1 MSSSFGYYPP
11 QLSDQNFTRTKTIS
25 VTSGKG
31 GVGKTTL
38 LVNLSKALANRGK
51 KVLIL
56 DGDFG
61 MANIDIMFGNYSKSS
76 LYDVID
82 GKKQL
87 TDIIAPVSKN
97 IDLIP
102 GGSGVYEA
110 QNLTSAQRYIILN
123 EVSELEKRYDYFILD
138 TAPGISDNVLYLNSS
153 VEEIMLVLTPDPASL
168 ADAYALIKVLNTRCK
183 VKEINIVCN
192 MVKSEIQAL
201 NLYNKLSEIS
211 DQFLNIRLH
220 YKGFVPEDLN
230 LRQSTQNRR
239 LVLDQFPR
247 SVSSQEIDKMAEK
260 LIGYPKEEVACGGLQ
275 FFWTHL
281 FSVAS

>member
-1 MSSSFGYYPP
+1 MSSSFGYFPP
-11 QLSDQNFTRTKTIS
+11 QVSNNGFTRTKTIS

-31 GVGKTTL
+31 GVGKTTF
-38 LVNLSKALANRGK
+38 LVNLSKALANLGK

-61 MANIDIMFGNYSKSS
+61 MANVDIMFGNYSKSS
-76 LYDVID
+76 LYDVVE
-82 GKKQL
+82 GKKSL
-87 TDIIAPVSKN
+87 VEVISNVSKN

-110 QNLTSAQRYIILN
+110 QNLTSAQRYILLN
-123 EVSELEKRYDYFILD
+123 EVSELEKKYDYFILD

-153 VEEIMLVLTPDPASL
+153 VEEIMLILTPDPSSM

-183 VKEINIVCN
+183 TKEINIICN
-192 MVKSEIQAL
+192 MVKSEMQAV
-201 NLYNKLSEIS
+201 NLYNKLTDIA

-220 YKGFVPEDLN
+220 YKGFISEDLN
-230 LRQSTQNRR
+230 LRHCTQNRR
-239 LVLDQFPR
+239 LVLDQFPK
-247 SVSSQEIDKMAEK
+247 SSSSQSISKIAEK
-260 LIGYPKEEVACGGLQ
+260 LVGYPKEEVPCGGLQ
-275 FFWTHL
+275 FFWSHL

>member
-11 QLSDQNFTRTKTIS
+11 QLSKDRLRTKTIS

-31 GVGKTTL
+31 GVGKTTFL
-38 LVNLSKALANRGK
+38 INLSKALSNRGK

-61 MANIDIMFGNYSKSS
+61 MANVDIMFGNYSKSS
-76 LYDVID
+76 LYDVIE
-82 GKKQL
+82 GKKTISEVIVQ
-87 TDIIAPVSKN
+87 VSDS

-110 QNLTSAQRYIILN
+110 QNLTAAQRYVILN
-123 EVSELEKRYDYFILD
+123 EVSELEKKYDYFILD

-153 VEEIMLVLTPDPASL
+153 VEDIMLLLTPDPSSM
-168 ADAYALIKVLNTRCK
+168 ADAYALIKVLNTKCK

-192 MVKSEIQAL
+192 MVKSEMQAM
-201 NLYNKLSEIS
+201 NLFTKLSEIT
-211 DQFLNIRLH
+211 DQFLNIRVH
-220 YKGFVPEDLN
+220 YSGFIPEDLN
-230 LRQSTQNRR
+230 LRQCTQNRR
-239 LVLDQFPR
+239 LVLDQYPK
-247 SVSSQEIDKMAEK
+247 SQSSICIDKMAEK
-260 LIGYPKEEVACGGLQ
+260 LIGYQKEEVHCGGLQ
-275 FFWTHL
+275 FFWTHI